1 MAEQSLKEKT
11 AKGLFWGGVSNGV
24 QQVLALLFG
33 IFLSRIL
40 SPGDYGMVG
49 LLAIFTGIA
58 NSLQESGFS
67 AALTNKQDI
76 THEDYNSVFWF
87 NSVVGIAVYVIL
99 FFSAPLIA
107 DFFGQPDLLWV
118 SRIVF
123 LSLLF
128 GCFGTAQAAYLFKNL
143 MVKERAKIDI
153 YSLVLSNVAALIMAL
168 NGMAYWGIAIQTALY
183 IALGTLFRWLYSPWR
198 PTFSFSIQP
207 LKVFFPFSVKLLLT
221 NLFNQFSTNVFSILL
236 GKFFTVQQVGYYTQG
251 SKWTNMGG
259 GLING
264 MITGVAQP
272 VLAQVVD
279 DKERQRNVLRKM
291 IRFTAFV
298 AFPLMFGL
306 ALVAEELIII
316 TVTDKWLPCVPILQ
330 MLCVWGAF
338 LPICELYKNVVISHG
353 KSNVYLYANILF
365 GVVQL
370 LVLVAMVSWGIL
382 WMVAGYVV
390 AYFFWL
396 FAWHGFAHRC
406 CGIRLHELLKDI
418 VPYLLLT
425 VLALGAGWWVAT
437 FCASMYVRFVVKVLV
452 SAFAYLLILWQ
463 GGSVAF
469 RESLNFLLARRN
481 HNRKCPDNQK

>member
-11 AKGLFWGGVSNGV
+11 AKGLFWGGVSNGM

-49 LLAIFTGIA
+49 MLAIFTGIA

-87 NSVVGIAVYVIL
+87 NIVVGIIIYVIL
-99 FFSAPLIA
+99 FFAAPLIA
-107 DFFGQPDLLWV
+107 DFFEQPDLLWV

-143 MVKERAKIDI
+143 MVKERAQMDI
-153 YSLVLSNVAALIMAL
+153 LTLLLSNIAALIMAL
-168 NGMAYWGIAIQTALY
+168 NGMAYWGIAVQTALFAA
-183 IALGTLFRWLYSPWR
+183 IGTFLRWYYSPWR
-198 PTFSFSIQP
+198 PTFSFSLQP
-207 LKVFFPFSVKLLLT
+207 LKEFFPFSVKLLLT

-236 GKFFTVQQVGYYTQG
+236 GKFFTVQQVGFYTQG

-272 VLAQVVD
+272 VLAQVVND
-279 DKERQRNVLRKM
+279 QERQRNVLRKM

-306 ALVAEELIII
+306 ALVAEEFIVI
-316 TVTDKWLPCVPILQ
+316 TVTDKWLSCVPIMQL
-330 MLCVWGAF
+330 LCVWGAF
-338 LPICELYKNVVISHG
+338 TSICELYKNVVISHG
-353 KSNVYLYANILF
+353 KSNIYLYANIVF

-370 LVLVAMVSWGIL
+370 LVLIAMIPYGIL
-382 WMVAGYVV
+382 WMVAAYVI

-396 FAWHGFAHRC
+396 FAWHCFARRI
-406 CGIRLHELLKDI
+406 CGIRLRDLLQDIFPYFAIAMISLVAGWYSASYFESVYSRFLLK
-418 VPYLLLT
+418 VFTFLVMYLFCMCLSGST
-425 VLALGAGWWVAT
+425 V
-437 FCASMYVRFVVKVLV
+437 FKD
-452 SAFAYLLILWQ
+452 
-463 GGSVAF
+463 
-469 RESLNFLLARRN
+469 SLDFLLKRWM
-481 HNRKCPDNQK
+481 

>member
-1 MAEQSLKEKT
+1 MKKLLS
-11 AKGLFWGGVSNGV
+11 
-24 QQVLALLFG
+24 ALL
-33 IFLSRIL
+33 
-40 SPGDYGMVG
+40 V
-49 LLAIFTGIA
+49 
-58 NSLQESGFS
+58 
-67 AALTNKQDI
+67 I
-76 THEDYNSVFWF
+76 TF
-87 NSVVGIAVYVIL
+87 AL
-99 FFSAPLIA
+99 FFVGCS
-107 DFFGQPDLLWV
+107 GTV
-118 SRIVF
+118 STD
-123 LSLLF
+123 
-128 GCFGTAQAAYLFKNL
+128 G
-143 MVKERAKIDI
+143 
-153 YSLVLSNVAALIMAL
+153 
-168 NGMAYWGIAIQTALY
+168 
-183 IALGTLFRWLYSPWR
+183 
-198 PTFSFSIQP
+198 
-207 LKVFFPFSVKLLLT
+207 
-221 NLFNQFSTNVFSILL
+221 
-236 GKFFTVQQVGYYTQG
+236 YTQG

-316 TVTDKWLPCVPILQ
+316 TVTDKWLSCVPILQ

-418 VPYLLLT
+418 TPYLVIT
-425 VLALGAGWWVAT
+425 AFALSCGWW
-437 FCASMYVRFVVKVLV
+437 CASFFESLYVRFALKVLI
-452 SAFAYLLILWQ
+452 SALVYVLIMWRS
-463 GGSVAF
+463 GSMAF
-469 RESLNFLLARRN
+469 RESMSFLLRRFI
-481 HNRKCPDNQK
+481 

>member
-1 MAEQSLKEKT
+1 MGEQSLKEKT

-24 QQVLALLFG
+24 QQVLALLCG

-49 LLAIFTGIA
+49 MLAVFTGIA
-58 NSLQESGFS
+58 NTLQESGFS

-76 THEDYNSVFWF
+76 THEDYTSVFWF
-87 NSVVGIAVYVIL
+87 NIIVGIVVYVIL
-99 FFSAPLIA
+99 FFAAPLIA
-107 DFFGQPDLLWV
+107 DFFEQPDLLWV

-123 LSLLF
+123 LSFLF

-153 YSLVLSNVAALIMAL
+153 YALLLSNTAALIMAL

-183 IALGTLFRWLYSPWR
+183 IGLGTFFRWYYSPWR
-198 PTFSFSIQP
+198 PTFSFTIQP
-207 LKVFFPFSVKLLLT
+207 LKEFFPFSVKLLLT
-221 NLFNQFSTNVFSILL
+221 SLFNQLSTNIFSILL

-272 VLAQVVD
+272 VLAQVVE
-279 DKERQRNVLRKM
+279 DKDRQRNVLRKM

-306 ALVAEELIII
+306 ALVAEEFIVI
-316 TVTDKWLPCVPILQ
+316 TVTDKWLACVPIMQL
-330 MLCVWGAF
+330 LCVWGAF
-338 LPICELYKNVVISHG
+338 TAICELYKNMVISHG
-353 KSNVYLYANILF
+353 KSNIYLYANIVF
-365 GVVQL
+365 GVVQI
-370 LVLVAMVSWGIL
+370 LVLVATMPYGIL
-382 WMVAGYVV
+382 WMVAAYVI

-396 FAWHGFAHRC
+396 FVWHCFAKQL
-406 CGIRLHELLKDI
+406 CGIRLRDLLKDI
-418 VPYLLLT
+418 TPYLLLT
-425 VLALGAGWWVAT
+425 ALALGAGWWS
-437 FCASMYVRFVVKVLV
+437 ASFFSSIYVRFVVKVLV
-452 SAFAYLLILWQ
+452 AATTYLLILWQ
-463 GGSVAF
+463 SGSVAF
-469 RESLNFLLARRN
+469 RESINFLLAHRN
-481 HNRKCPDNQK
+481 QNRE

>member
-1 MAEQSLKEKT
+1 
-11 AKGLFWGGVSNGV
+11 
-24 QQVLALLFG
+24 
-33 IFLSRIL
+33 
-40 SPGDYGMVG
+40 
-49 LLAIFTGIA
+49 
-58 NSLQESGFS
+58 
-67 AALTNKQDI
+67 
-76 THEDYNSVFWF
+76 
-87 NSVVGIAVYVIL
+87 
-99 FFSAPLIA
+99 
-107 DFFGQPDLLWV
+107 
-118 SRIVF
+118 
-123 LSLLF
+123 
-128 GCFGTAQAAYLFKNL
+128 
-143 MVKERAKIDI
+143 
-153 YSLVLSNVAALIMAL
+153 
-168 NGMAYWGIAIQTALY
+168 
-183 IALGTLFRWLYSPWR
+183 
-198 PTFSFSIQP
+198 
-207 LKVFFPFSVKLLLT
+207 
-221 NLFNQFSTNVFSILL
+221 
-236 GKFFTVQQVGYYTQG
+236 
-251 SKWTNMGG
+251 MGG

>member
-1 MAEQSLKEKT
+1 MAEQSLKDKT

-49 LLAIFTGIA
+49 MLAIFTGIA

-76 THEDYNSVFWF
+76 RHEDYNAVFWF
-87 NSVVGIAVYVIL
+87 NIMVGIVIYVIL
-99 FFSAPLIA
+99 FFAAPLIA

-123 LSLLF
+123 LNLLF
-128 GCFGTAQAAYLFKNL
+128 GCFGTAQAAYLFKTL

-153 YSLVLSNVAALIMAL
+153 YALLLSNTAALIMAL

-183 IALGTLFRWLYSPWR
+183 IGLGTLFRWYYSPWR
-198 PTFSFSIQP
+198 PTFSFSLQP
-207 LKVFFPFSVKLLLT
+207 LKEFFPFSVKLLLT
-221 NLFNQFSTNVFSILL
+221 NLFNQFSSNAFSILL
-236 GKFFTVQQVGYYTQG
+236 GKFFTVQQVGFYTQG

-272 VLAQVVD
+272 VLAQVVN

-291 IRFTAFV
+291 IRFIAFV

-306 ALVAEELIII
+306 ALAAEEFIVI
-316 TVTDKWLPCVPILQ
+316 TVTDKWLACVPIMQL
-330 MLCVWGAF
+330 LCIWGAF
-338 LPICELYKNVVISHG
+338 TPICELYKNMVISHG
-353 KSNVYLYANILF
+353 KSNIYLYANIVF

-370 LVLVAMVSWGIL
+370 LVLVAMIPYGIL
-382 WMVAGYVV
+382 WMVTAYVI

-396 FAWHGFAHRC
+396 FAWHCFANWL
-406 CGIRLHELLKDI
+406 CGIRLRDLLKDI
-418 VPYLLLT
+418 LPYLLLT
-425 VLALGAGWWVAT
+425 ALALGAGWWSAT
-437 FCASMYVRFVVKVLV
+437 FFSSVYLRFVVKVLV
-452 SAFAYLLILWQ
+452 SAIAYLLILWQ
-463 GGSVAF
+463 SGSVAF
-469 RESLNFLLARRN
+469 RESMNFLLGNRN
-481 HNRKCPDNQK
+481 S